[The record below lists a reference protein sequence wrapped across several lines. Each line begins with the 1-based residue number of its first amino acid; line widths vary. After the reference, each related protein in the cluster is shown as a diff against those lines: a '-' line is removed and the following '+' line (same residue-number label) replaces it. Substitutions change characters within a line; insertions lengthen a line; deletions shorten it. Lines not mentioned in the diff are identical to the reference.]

1 MVRVRADNGA
11 GITRD
16 FVETALHKPFIVEFA
31 VSRQVMS
38 GGVAAVS
45 PQGAV
50 NEKIPIHG
58 NQAVA
63 YLTISNPTQRKPV
76 VAIRKLVN
84 A

>member
-11 GITRD
+11 GITGD
-16 FVETALHKPFIVEFA
+16 FVKASLQESFIVEFA

-58 NQAVA
+58 NQTVA
-63 YLTISNPTQRKPV
+63 YLTISNPTQRNPV